1 MSANT
6 GQDTPVKDYL
16 KKGSLILA
24 VAVIA
29 GFALDYIFNLTLSRT
44 LSSHEYGDYKVAFAF
59 ATITSVL
66 TLLGGDRV
74 APRILSGPLSQG
86 DNRSVW
92 EFLRFYLLITAALS
106 LLVIIGTALASYWH
120 IGSTDLEHHHPLL
133 LMSLAIPL
141 ISIGALLSRIL
152 QAAKMLALSNLPWR
166 IGLPLLKT
174 LLILLL
180 AVTLAEVELWHVVVS
195 GITAVCLII
204 SWQWYKIRQLN
215 LIQLQRVPGSF
226 TGNKLLTLSVPM
238 MMAMLITLAL
248 NQIDLF
254 LLEVLAPEHEV
265 GLFAAAATT
274 SHILPVVQ
282 TTIAGLFLPLIG
294 PALEGNAERARALFW
309 QGQKLISASILCL
322 VITLLFVGSWLLSFF
337 GKDYVQAEQALIY
350 LALAYA
356 LWGLAAF
363 ASTWLQYANK
373 GSYVIRIGC
382 ATLAID
388 AGLNLWLIPLYGI
401 NGAALAT
408 LIAMAFAAL
417 MTWIVYYRSLSK
429 HANKVIDNDSAIKA
443 K

>member
-1 MSANT
+1 MSAHT
-6 GQDTPVKDYL
+6 GEEIQTKDYL
-16 KKGSLILA
+16 KKGSLILGLS
-24 VAVIA
+24 VIA
-29 GFALDYIFNLTLSRT
+29 GFALDYLFNLTLSRA
-44 LSSHEYGDYKVAFAF
+44 LPSHEYGDYKVAFAF

-74 APRILSGPLSQG
+74 APRILSGPLSKG

-92 EFLRFYLLITAALS
+92 EFLRFYLLITAVLS
-106 LLVIIGTALASYWH
+106 LLVILGTALASYWH
-120 IGSTDLEHHHPLL
+120 IGSSDLQHHHPLL
-133 LMSLAIPL
+133 LMSIAIPL

-152 QAAKMLALSNLPWR
+152 QSAKYLALSNLPWR
-166 IGLPLLKT
+166 IALPLLKIS
-174 LLILLL
+174 LILLL
-180 AVTLAEVELWHVVVS
+180 VAILPEVELWHVVTA

-204 SWQWYKIRQLN
+204 SWQWHKIRQLN
-215 LIQLQRVPGSF
+215 LISLQRTPGSF
-226 TGNKLLTLSVPM
+226 VGNKLLKLSVPM
-238 MMAMLITLAL
+238 MLAMLITLGI

-254 LLEVLAPEHEV
+254 LLEMLAPEHEV

-294 PALEGNAERARALFW
+294 PALEESVTRSKALFW
-309 QGQKLISASILCL
+309 QGQKLITASILGLLLCL
-322 VITLLFVGSWLLSFF
+322 LTAGPWLLSFF
-337 GKDYVQAEQALIY
+337 GKDYLQAEQALIY

-363 ASTWLQYANK
+363 ASTWLQYAGK
-373 GSYVIRIGC
+373 GTYVIRTGC

-388 AGLNLWLIPLYGI
+388 AGCNLWLIPLYGI

-417 MTWIVYYRSLSK
+417 TTWLLYYKLLGADTED
-429 HANKVIDNDSAIKA
+429 HNNNTIKA
-443 K
+443 E